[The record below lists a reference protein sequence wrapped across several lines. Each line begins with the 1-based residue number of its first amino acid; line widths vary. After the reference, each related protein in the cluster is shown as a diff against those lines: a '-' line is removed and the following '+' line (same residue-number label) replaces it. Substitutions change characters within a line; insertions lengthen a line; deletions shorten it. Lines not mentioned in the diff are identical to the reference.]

1 MSSHMH
7 DFDDHIRA
15 IVEDLGYWRAK
26 RFEASVFRFA
36 RIGALT
42 LYDIMNSYSN
52 IREIPD
58 PPEVENAESE
68 TEARIRALE
77 IALGDYIKGV
87 MIIETVPIGT
97 VVIDD
102 LRKEGGSY
110 DKFFVIEHK
119 SYTGSLDQKIHDIQK
134 DLKDY
139 RTFLEAFTMALIAK
153 GFMTQGELEKKRE
166 EIKKSS
172 IENGG
177 RIVARAWV
185 DPKFKAHLLSN
196 ARDAVRDFGTP
207 LSGTP
212 NLIVVENSESVHNVV
227 VCTLCSCYPYDLLG
241 NPPWW
246 YKHDSYKTAIIENP
260 RKTLDDM
267 FGLKIKKEVEIRVH
281 DSTSDFRYLVL
292 PTRPSN
298 TEHMAEGELAKLITS
313 ESLIGTAEPLSPAK
327 QS

>member
-15 IVEDLGYWRAK
+15 IVADLGYWRTK

-36 RIGALT
+36 RIGAVT
-42 LYDIMNSYSN
+42 LYDIMNAYSN
-52 IREIPD
+52 IREVPD
-58 PPEVENAESE
+58 PPPVENAESE
-68 TEARIRALE
+68 TESKIRSLE
-77 IALGDYIKGV
+77 IALGEYIKGV
-87 MIIETVPIGT
+87 MLIETVPIEK

-110 DKFFVIEHK
+110 DKFFMIEKK
-119 SYTGSLDQKIHDIQK
+119 SYTGPLDQKILDIQK

-139 RTFLEAFTMALIAK
+139 RTFLEAFTMALIAR
-153 GFMTQGELEKKRE
+153 GLMTQEELEKKRE

-177 RIVARAWV
+177 RIVARAWL
-185 DPKFKAHLLSN
+185 DPSFKAHLLAD
-196 ARDAVRDFGTP
+196 AREAVRDFGTP

-267 FGLKIKKEVEIRVH
+267 FGLKIRKDVEIRVH

-292 PTRPSN
+292 PKRPPF
-298 TEHMAEGELAKLITS
+298 TEHMSEAELAKLVTS
-313 ESLIGTAEPLSPAK
+313 ETLIGTAEALSVAK
-327 QS
+327 